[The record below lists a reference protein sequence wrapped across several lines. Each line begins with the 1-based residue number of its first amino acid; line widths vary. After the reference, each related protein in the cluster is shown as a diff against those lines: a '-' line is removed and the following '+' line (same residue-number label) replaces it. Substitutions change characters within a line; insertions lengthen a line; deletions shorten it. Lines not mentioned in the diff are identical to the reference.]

1 MSVEDKTILRNLF
14 RSISKREA
22 LDISDARIGCAK
34 GVLTIAGIVRPA
46 TGFLSVKP
54 KEELR
59 YILDDIQRDPDVRDV
74 VVQCRFEATP
84 KK

>member
-1 MSVEDKTILRNLF
+1 MSVEDKTILRNLQ
-14 RSISKREA
+14 RAITKREA

-34 GVLTIAGIVRPA
+34 GVLTIGGIVRPA

-59 YILDDIQRDPDVRDV
+59 FILDDIKRNPDVRDV
-74 VVQCRFEATP
+74 VIQCRFEQTP

>member
-14 RSISKREA
+14 RAITKREA
-22 LDISDARIGCAK
+22 LDVSDARIGCAK
-34 GVLTIAGIVRPA
+34 GVLTISGIVRPA
-46 TGFLSVKP
+46 MGFISVKP

-59 YILDDIQRDPDVRDV
+59 FILDDIKRDPDVRDV
-74 VVQCRFEATP
+74 VLQCRFEQSP